1 MVFEVIFFF
10 VSLTAL
16 GFWLFAREATVD
28 WRRRYRNRRV
38 QSLLNKWEG
47 QPVQKAESVLGT
59 PNEIVNG
66 SAGRS
71 LYIWKDPPKIPKAQ
85 TLLIITLTVN
95 AQAQITATALEER

>member
-10 VSLTAL
+10 VSLTVL

-28 WRRRYRNRRV
+28 WRRQYRNRRV
-38 QSLLNKWEG
+38 QALLNAWDG
-47 QPVQKAESVLGT
+47 QSVQKAEARFGP

-95 AQAQITATALEER
+95 AQAQITQSALEER